1 MRDKTDKNAGEKIFY
16 IGILLVLLPGVVIFA
31 MGYFRTEGYEGIS
44 MSVLLLLAGVI
55 IFSLLMAVSFAAWV
69 YEDCLKR
76 GEDGVLWVILIFI
89 TGTFLGVLLYLLR
102 RSEVKRDCPACG
114 QRISLQAK
122 YCEAC
127 GNLIE
132 SESRE
137 EISGM
142 VKRTHHLKYIVC
154 AAVCAV
160 LMLASLI
167 GFTVSMVSGGSVN
180 SAVISDKNIWNS
192 GIITMNVETKLGNTW
207 KVKFNSASDGFLK
220 EAKMKIR
227 DASEEKLY
235 ADITCGK
242 VPEGASLM
250 LWIVQGDK
258 AESIDVTNLSE
269 PLEYAL
275 KGFENGKVRIRLQIN
290 GVKDVKAEIHV
301 E

>member
-1 MRDKTDKNAGEKIFY
+1 MRDKTDKNAGGKIFY
-16 IGILLVLLPGVVIFA
+16 IGILLVLLLGVVIFA
-31 MGYFRTEGYEGIS
+31 VGHFRTEGYEGIS
-44 MSVLLLLAGVI
+44 ISILLLLAGVI

-76 GEDGVLWVILIFI
+76 GEDGVLWAILIFV

-102 RSEVKRDCPACG
+102 RSDVKRDCPACG
-114 QRISLQAK
+114 HRISLRAK

-127 GNLIE
+127 GNLV
-132 SESRE
+132 ESRE
-137 EISGM
+137 EMSGM

-154 AAVCAV
+154 AVVCAV

-167 GFTVSMVSGGSVN
+167 GFTVSMVSGGSIN
-180 SAVISDKNIWNS
+180 SSVTSDKNIWNS

-220 EAKMKIR
+220 EARMKIR

-235 ADITCGK
+235 ADITCGE
-242 VPEGASLM
+242 VPEDASLM